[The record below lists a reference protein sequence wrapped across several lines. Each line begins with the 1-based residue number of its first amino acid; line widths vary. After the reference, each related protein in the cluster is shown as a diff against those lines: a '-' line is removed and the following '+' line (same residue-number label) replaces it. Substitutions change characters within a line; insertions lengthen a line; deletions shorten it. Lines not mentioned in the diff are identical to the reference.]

1 MISIK
6 HVRVPCTDS
15 RRKHVS
21 CCDLMLRNPFFAEN
35 NSLTSDMLRG
45 PLSPCCLVSNVWL
58 EMWRHIFIPGK
69 QWLLFDLYGKASQFL
84 SKRYFS
90 GRDTTQGNLT
100 FYLVCFTDEITLYY
114 WHRISVPTLI
124 VPFFYVCLHCFLYFH
139 TENLSYFLWGS
150 RQFDFT
156 RFLPHE
162 ISVSDSLIFIHL
174 SGVFKDSEL
183 EARYK
188 KCGLV
193 GQQQKPVGFVCSL
206 LI

>member
-1 MISIK
+1 MFGWK
-6 HVRVPCTDS
+6 CEDTYLYQV
-15 RRKHVS
+15 
-21 CCDLMLRNPFFAEN
+21 N
-35 NSLTSDMLRG
+35 NGCYLIYMEK
-45 PLSPCCLVSNVWL
+45 PLSFYPKDTSVDGIQLKGIWL
-58 EMWRHIFIPGK
+58 
-69 QWLLFDLYGKASQFL
+69 
-84 SKRYFS
+84 
-90 GRDTTQGNLT
+90 
-100 FYLVCFTDEITLYY
+100 FYLVCSTDEITLYY

>member
-15 RRKHVS
+15 RRNHVS
-21 CCDLMLRNPFFAEN
+21 CCDLMLRNLFFAEN

-69 QWLLFDLYGKASQFL
+69 QWLLFDLYGKASQLL

-100 FYLVCFTDEITLYY
+100 FYLVCSTDEITLYY

-124 VPFFYVCLHCFLYFH
+124 VPFFMFVYIVSFISTPKICHIFYGVLDNLTSHVFFLMK
-139 TENLSYFLWGS
+139 
-150 RQFDFT
+150 
-156 RFLPHE
+156 
-162 ISVSDSLIFIHL
+162 SLYPIH
-174 SGVFKDSEL
+174 
-183 EARYK
+183 
-188 KCGLV
+188 
-193 GQQQKPVGFVCSL
+193 
-206 LI
+206 